1 MSAAYNFFVVL
12 KVTIGLFPCLF
23 DLSPQDFY
31 DVLPLNNIFVS
42 SFAVP
47 TKFSLLQ
54 VNLLTQQETKNLHK
68 KVSCWVRKT
77 RHGDFYLQ
85 TMFVLPPRIGS
96 FLS

>member
-12 KVTIGLFPCLF
+12 KVTIGLFPYLF
-23 DLSPQDFY
+23 DLSPQDFD

-54 VNLLTQQETKNLHK
+54 VNLLTQETENLHQ
-68 KVSCWVRKT
+68 WRTKT
-77 RHGDFYLQ
+77 PASIRRFPAG
-85 TMFVLPPRIGS
+85 
-96 FLS
+96 